1 MKYTSKPFILLAL
14 TTLFASMLACTIPFP
29 PFSVQITVPTSALTS
44 APTSLPVSNIRM
56 TTDETGATQ
65 AVIYSSNQS
74 FFVFLDLS
82 DIQTG
87 SVIEAKWYSV
97 NVVGVTPGT
106 LINVS
111 DYAYEAGVK
120 NLHFKLNATGG
131 GQWPAG
137 SYKVEIYLNGLK
149 VGEVPF
155 YVN

>member
-1 MKYTSKPFILLAL
+1 MKYTSKSFISLAL
-14 TTLFASMLACTIPFP
+14 ATLVASMLACAIPP
-29 PFSVQITVPTSALTS
+29 LPFSVQITVPTPELTS
-44 APTSLPVSNIRM
+44 APTPLPISNIRM
-56 TTDETGATQ
+56 TTDESGTTQ

-82 DIQTG
+82 GINTG
-87 SVIEAKWYSV
+87 SIIEAKWYSV
-97 NVVGVTPGT
+97 NVAGVIPGT

-120 NLHFKLNATGG
+120 NFHFRLNATGG

-137 SYKVEIYLNGLK
+137 SYKVEIYLNSAK